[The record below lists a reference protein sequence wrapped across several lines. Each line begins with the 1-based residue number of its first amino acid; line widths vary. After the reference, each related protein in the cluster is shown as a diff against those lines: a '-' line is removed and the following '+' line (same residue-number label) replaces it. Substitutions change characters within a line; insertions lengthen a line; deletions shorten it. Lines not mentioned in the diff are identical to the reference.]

1 MIDYVFFF
9 IYMLY
14 FNLVMF
20 LLLKDYTTMLTS
32 RDYFKFANNLNV
44 KTNLTMIMLFII
56 YQFFKNI

>member
-20 LLLKDYTTMLTS
+20 LLLKNYTTVLTL
-32 RDYFKFANNLNV
+32 RNYFKFSNNLNV
-44 KTNLTMIMLFII
+44 ITNLTMVMLFII
-56 YQFFKNI
+56 HQFFKNI